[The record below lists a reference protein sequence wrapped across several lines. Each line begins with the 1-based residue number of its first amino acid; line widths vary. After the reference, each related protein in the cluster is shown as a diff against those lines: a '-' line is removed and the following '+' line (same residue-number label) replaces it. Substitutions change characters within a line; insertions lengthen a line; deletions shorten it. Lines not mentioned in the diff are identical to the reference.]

1 MTVGP
6 LFEQRQQ
13 RDWENLMKHGL
24 GTYKAATAKIN
35 IMTLESW
42 KKEERDRD
50 WKKNIWKNRDGNV
63 FNFIKVIR
71 IYVEETKKK
80 NPQAK

>member
-1 MTVGP
+1 
-6 LFEQRQQ
+6 
-13 RDWENLMKHGL
+13 
-24 GTYKAATAKIN
+24 
-35 IMTLESW
+35 MTLESW

-50 WKKNIWKNRDGNV
+50 WKKKIWKNRDGNV

-71 IYVEETKKK
+71 INVEETKKK